1 MCLPPLQL
9 LSKCRSECVSSSA
22 LHVMHQ
28 SIETPAP
35 RPPDT
40 RGIAG
45 DSGDLTRLMR
55 GFNTHLTTCC
65 PRESVELTRYSFDPG
80 HERGFNTHAMDVFF
94 LGFRQKRPLTKCSR
108 LLLFKMADKP
118 KRERKE
124 PKRFSNKYFTYTARR
139 KKKFKAV

>member
-1 MCLPPLQL
+1 
-9 LSKCRSECVSSSA
+9 
-22 LHVMHQ
+22 MHQ

-35 RPPDT
+35 RPP
-40 RGIAG
+40 GHSAAG

-65 PRESVELTRYSFDPG
+65 PRGSVELTRYSFDPG

-139 KKKFKAV
+139 KKTVQSCVILKSWRFS

>member
-1 MCLPPLQL
+1 M
-9 LSKCRSECVSSSA
+9 K
-22 LHVMHQ
+22 
-28 SIETPAP
+28 P
-35 RPPDT
+35 RPPDP
-40 RGIAG
+40 RDIAG

-65 PRESVELTRYSFDPG
+65 PRGSVELTRYSFDPG
-80 HERGFNTHAMDVFF
+80 HERGLNTHAMDVFF

-124 PKRFSNKYFTYTARR
+124 PKRFSNKYFTYTARW
-139 KKKFKAV
+139 KKKVQSCVILKSWRLMKLTKD